1 MECKV
6 VEGGDRKK
14 EFMCLV
20 MEGYKKEWK
29 GVSEKGRRKECP
41 GVVEGTEDGM
51 KDAAERGEKII
62 EVCGWMK

>member
-1 MECKV
+1 
-6 VEGGDRKK
+6 
-14 EFMCLV
+14 MCLV

-41 GVVEGTEDGM
+41 GAVEGIEDGM
-51 KDAAERGEKII
+51 KWAAEGGEKII